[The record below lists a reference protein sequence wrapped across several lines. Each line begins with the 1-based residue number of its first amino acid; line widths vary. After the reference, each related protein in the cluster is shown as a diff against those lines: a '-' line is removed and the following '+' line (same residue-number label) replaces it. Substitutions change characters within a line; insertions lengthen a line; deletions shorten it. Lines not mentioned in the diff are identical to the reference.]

1 MAHKKTFS
9 ILIAVAVIMSALY
22 LFWGLN
28 PTIMRFALS
37 RRLPNLVAILIV
49 GPGIAF
55 STVLFQTVANN
66 RILTPSVLG
75 LDSLYTLLQTG
86 LIFVL
91 GSYAIV
97 ELGSLTNF
105 FLAGGLMVVFSL
117 LLFRVMFKGERQ
129 NMFLLLMMGIVF
141 GTFFTSLSSFMQRI
155 MDAGD
160 FLIIQN
166 RTLASF
172 NNVPQ
177 SLIVPALGVLA
188 MAVGFMWREFR
199 HLDVLALNRD
209 HAINLGLDYQKSV
222 RKILIVVSIFVS
234 VTTALIGPI
243 TFLGLL
249 VVNLAHQ
256 LFNDHRHQVLI
267 AGSMLISIIAL
278 AGGQFFVERIFQF
291 NTTIGVIINFFG
303 GLYFIYIL
311 LAEARV

>member
-1 MAHKKTFS
+1 MGHRKTFV
-9 ILIAVAVIMSALY
+9 ILSVTAVIMSLLY

-28 PTIMRFALS
+28 PTIFRFALA
-37 RRLPNLVAILIV
+37 RRLPNLIAILIV

-105 FLAGGLMVVFSL
+105 FLAGILMVVFSL
-117 LLFRVMFKGERQ
+117 LLFRLMFKGERQ

-155 MDAGD
+155 MDATD

-172 NNVPQ
+172 NHVST
-177 SLIVPALGVLA
+177 SLIVPSLIVLA
-188 MAVGFMWREFR
+188 MTVAFMWKEFR

-209 HAINLGLDYQKSV
+209 HAINLGLNYQKSI
-222 RKILIVVSIFVS
+222 RKILIVVAIFVS

-243 TFLGLL
+243 TFLGLM

-256 LFNDHRHQVLI
+256 LFNDHRHKVLI
-267 AGSMLISIIAL
+267 AGSMLISVIAL

-311 LAEARV
+311 LAEASL